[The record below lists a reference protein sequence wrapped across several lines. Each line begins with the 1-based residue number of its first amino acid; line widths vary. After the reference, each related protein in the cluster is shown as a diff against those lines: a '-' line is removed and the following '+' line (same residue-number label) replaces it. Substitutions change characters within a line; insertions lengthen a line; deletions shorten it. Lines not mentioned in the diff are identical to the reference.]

1 MVKKIEK
8 IRSWHIILFSAL
20 LLVAVFL
27 ATGLVRWSM
36 DSSAR
41 RDGSMQ
47 EYTTDCVHFRMM
59 GFDYKG
65 EGYSYVVSNHDP
77 QMLSE
82 TPQAFTSLKFYM
94 ESSMHPGEVVMY
106 YSTEKA
112 PGYSEHRRLWATSV
126 DGEPN
131 WYLIET
137 PVKNVTA
144 LRLDPTMYIGNEL
157 TFGDFIFNREKSFGD
172 FFEITSGRMYE
183 LIVYT
188 AVISSCLRWLQEFIT
203 KKFE

>member
-8 IRSWHIILFSAL
+8 IKSWQIILFSAL
-20 LLVAVFL
+20 LLVAVFIG
-27 ATGLVRWSM
+27 TGLVRWSM

-41 RDGSMQ
+41 KDGSMQ
-47 EYTTDCVHFRMM
+47 RVTTDCLRFQCM
-59 GFDYKG
+59 GVEWTG
-65 EGYSYVVSNHDP
+65 EEWTFLITNPDP
-77 QMLSE
+77 QMLME

-112 PGYSEHRRLWATSV
+112 PGYSEHRRLWANSV

-137 PVKNVTA
+137 KVKNITA

-188 AVISSCLRWLQEFIT
+188 AIISSCLRWLQEFIT

>member
-8 IRSWHIILFSAL
+8 IRSWQIILFSAL
-20 LLVAVFL
+20 LLVSLFLGWGTLNLARETAARKDGRLQERTVDLMRFLQMGVEWDGTVFKV
-27 ATGLVRWSM
+27 TN
-36 DSSAR
+36 
-41 RDGSMQ
+41 
-47 EYTTDCVHFRMM
+47 Y
-59 GFDYKG
+59 
-65 EGYSYVVSNHDP
+65 DP
-77 QMLSE
+77 QLLME
-82 TPQAFTSLKFYM
+82 QPQAFTSLKFYM

-131 WYLIET
+131 WYIVET
-137 PVKNVTA
+137 PVKDVTA

-157 TFGDFIFNREKSFGD
+157 MFGDFIFNREKSIGD
-172 FFEITSGRMYE
+172 YFTVTPGRVYE

-188 AVISSCLRWLQEFIT
+188 ALISSCLRWLQEFIT

>member
-8 IRSWHIILFSAL
+8 IRSWQIILFSAL
-20 LLVAVFL
+20 LLVALFIGYGSVNYI
-27 ATGLVRWSM
+27 RE
-36 DSSAR
+36 SSAR
-41 RDGSMQ
+41 KDGRLQRRTVDLMQ
-47 EYTTDCVHFRMM
+47 FLQLGVEWDGQVFKVT
-59 GFDYKG
+59 
-65 EGYSYVVSNHDP
+65 NHDP
-77 QMLSE
+77 QLVMEEAQS
-82 TPQAFTSLKFYM
+82 FTSLKFYM
-94 ESSMHPGEVVMY
+94 ESSMHPGEVVLY

-112 PGYSEHRRLWATSV
+112 PGYSEHRRLWANSV

-137 PVKNVTA
+137 PVKDVTA

-157 TFGDFIFNREKSFGD
+157 MFGDFIFNREKSFGD
-172 FFEITSGRMYE
+172 FFEITSGRVYE

-188 AVISSCLRWLQEFIT
+188 ALISSCLRWLQEFIT

>member
-8 IRSWHIILFSAL
+8 IRSWQIILFSAL
-20 LLVAVFL
+20 LLVALFVG
-27 ATGLVRWSM
+27 TGLVRWSA
-36 DSSAR
+36 DASAR
-41 RDGSMQ
+41 KDGSMQ
-47 EYTTDCVHFRMM
+47 EFTTECVRFQMM
-59 GFDYKG
+59 GFEYIGDGYK
-65 EGYSYVVSNHDP
+65 YVVTNHDP

-112 PGYSEHRRLWATSV
+112 PGYSEHRRLWANSV

-157 TFGDFIFNREKSFGD
+157 VFGDFIFNREKSFGD
-172 FFEITSGRMYE
+172 FFEITSGRVYE

>member
-8 IRSWHIILFSAL
+8 IKSWQIILFSAL
-20 LLVAVFL
+20 FLVVLFVGYGSINYARE
-27 ATGLVRWSM
+27 T
-36 DSSAR
+36 SAR
-41 RDGSMQ
+41 KNGTLQ
-47 EYTTDCVHFRMM
+47 EKVVDVYRFQFKEL
-59 GFDYKG
+59 GYAGG
-65 EGYSYVVSNHDP
+65 EGLKVFSHDP
-77 QMLSE
+77 QLLME

-94 ESSMHPGEVVMY
+94 ESSMHPGEVVLY

-157 TFGDFIFNREKSFGD
+157 IFGDFIFNREKSFGD
-172 FFEITSGRMYE
+172 FFEITTGRVYE

-188 AVISSCLRWLQEFIT
+188 AIISSCLRWLQEFIT

>member
-8 IRSWHIILFSAL
+8 IKSWQIILFSAL
-20 LLVAVFL
+20 LLVAVFVG
-27 ATGLVRWSM
+27 TGLVRWSM
-36 DSSAR
+36 DSAAR
-41 RDGSMQ
+41 KDGRLQ
-47 EYTTDCVHFRMM
+47 AKTVDLFRFQPM
-59 GFDYKG
+59 GVEWDGQAFK
-65 EGYSYVVSNHDP
+65 VTNHDP
-77 QMLSE
+77 QLLME
-82 TPQAFTSLKFYM
+82 IPQAFTSLKFYM

-112 PGYSEHRRLWATSV
+112 PGYSEHRRLWANSV

-137 PVKNVTA
+137 PVKNITA

-157 TFGDFIFNREKSFGD
+157 TFGDFIFNREKPVGD
-172 FFEITSGRMYE
+172 FFEITTGRVYE

-188 AVISSCLRWLQEFIT
+188 AIISSCLRWLQEFIT